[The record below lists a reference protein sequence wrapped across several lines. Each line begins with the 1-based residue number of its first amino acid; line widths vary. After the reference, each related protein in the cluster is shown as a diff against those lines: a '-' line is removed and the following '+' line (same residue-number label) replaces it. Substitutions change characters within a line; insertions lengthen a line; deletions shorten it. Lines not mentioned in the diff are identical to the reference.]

1 MIRRQH
7 VIQEFFDKASQM
19 RSSLDDRFRQPY
31 MNGLRWEYFCDPKLY
46 TYLRCDP
53 REALPA
59 DLFNSFTTHLK
70 GWCLDNLGLVPRG
83 IPTLHLMVNGCKLGL
98 HSDFHNGALGY
109 VFSLTRWDNRRFEG
123 GETLLLRDG
132 TPSYKKHHAHGE
144 GLYEL
149 VPANFNQLLVFDDRL
164 IHATPVIEGSM
175 DPLEGRIALVGHIV
189 AGSPVVAGTL
199 DSTEVRRIACAA
211 WENLKE
217 RLKAFRDVQG
227 TITYRLLVS
236 PLGRVDS
243 ATILTDTV
251 VIPAAGYQKSEAVDA
266 VKGIVHQVL
275 MRLKFPESAGVSS
288 VILPILIP
296 LPEIAPIKVSASHDA
311 PLESLRRSMSEHM
324 EVVENIGIEAVWR
337 EFAFEVSAPIAGA
350 VRIDPK
356 RVTCEFD
363 PPMWVP
369 SQRAAFEAALDSWL
383 IAAVKSA

>member
-1 MIRRQH
+1 MVRRQH
-7 VIQEFFDKASQM
+7 VIREFFDKASQM

-31 MNGLRWEYFCDPKLY
+31 MKGMKWEYFCDPKLY

-53 REALPA
+53 REAFPA
-59 DLFNSFTTHLK
+59 DLFNSFMRHLK
-70 GWCLDNLGLVPRG
+70 VWCLENLGLVPRG
-83 IPTLHLMVNGCKLGL
+83 RPTLHLMLNGCKLGL

-109 VFSLTRWDNRRFEG
+109 VFSLTRWDSRRFDG

-132 TPSYKKHHAHGE
+132 IPSYKKHHAHGE
-144 GLYEL
+144 ALYEL

-164 IHATPVIEGSM
+164 VHATPVIEGSM
-175 DPLEGRIALVGHIV
+175 DPVEGRIALVGHI
-189 AGSPVVAGTL
+189 AASSPVVTGTL
-199 DSTEVRRIACAA
+199 DSTEVRRIVCAA
-211 WENLKE
+211 WDSLQE

-251 VIPAAGYQKSEAVDA
+251 ITPVAGYQKSEAVDA

-275 MRLKFPESAGVSS
+275 MRLKFPESAGTSS
-288 VILPILIP
+288 VMLPILIP
-296 LPEIAPIKVSASHDA
+296 LPEMEPIKASVSHDA
-311 PLESLRRSMSEHM
+311 PVESIWRWMSEHP
-324 EVVENIGIEAVWR
+324 EVGENMTIEAVSR
-337 EFAFEVSAPIAGA
+337 ERAFEVSAPIAGA
-350 VRIDPK
+350 VRIDSK

-369 SQRAAFEAALDSWL
+369 SQRAAFEAALNAWL
-383 IAAVKSA
+383 ITAVKSA